1 MIKGIIFD
9 VDGVLLNSMPVW
21 ENLGELYL
29 NSLGLEAEKDLGE
42 ILFTM
47 SLEEGAEYLITQYG
61 IDKSVEEVVNGL
73 NREVRDFYAE
83 KVPLKEGVRQ
93 YLSEFR
99 ERGIPMVIATSGD
112 RKNTEAALRRLKV
125 LSYFQGIY
133 TCSEIGI
140 GKDQPDIYF
149 AAALQLDTEPGE
161 TWVFEDAFHALRTAH
176 SAGFKTAAVYDK
188 SNDRNLAQIWNTADI
203 YLPEFKDFNI
213 FWKRASQMEQKKG

>member
-1 MIKGIIFD
+1 MG
-9 VDGVLLNSMPVW
+9 
-21 ENLGELYL
+21 
-29 NSLGLEAEKDLGE
+29 
-42 ILFTM
+42 
-47 SLEEGAEYLITQYG
+47 LEEGAQYLISQYG

-112 RKNTEAALRRLKV
+112 RKNAEAALKRLKV
-125 LSYFQGIY
+125 FSYFRGIY
-133 TCSEIGI
+133 TCSEIGS

-161 TWVFEDAFHALRTAH
+161 TWVFEDAFHALQTAH
-176 SAGFKTAAVYDK
+176 DAGFKTAAVYDK
-188 SNDRNLAQIWNTADI
+188 ANDRNLAQIWNTADI
-203 YLPEFKDFNI
+203 DLPEFKDFNI
-213 FWKRASQMEQKKG
+213 FWKRVSETEQKKG

>member
-1 MIKGIIFD
+1 MIKGVIFD

-73 NREVRDFYAE
+73 NREVRAFYAE

-176 SAGFKTAAVYDK
+176 SAGFKTVAVYDK

-213 FWKRASQMEQKKG
+213 FWKRASQTEQKKG